1 MDIKK
6 VFSSLT
12 KLEIALL
19 VVFILYVVL
28 PIQTPSFL
36 SGIVDSSLG
45 MLTIFVL
52 AVYMFLNVNPIVAV
66 VFVLVAYELLRRS
79 TQKVG
84 RVTVMQYTPSQTKK
98 DAEMVAMNPTKEVT
112 LEEEVVNTMAPIG
125 RSDPSVFV
133 GTTFKPVADKLKE
146 GSLYT

>member
-6 VFSSLT
+6 VFGSLT
-12 KLEIALL
+12 KLEIAVL
-19 VVFILYVVL
+19 VVFVLYVVL
-28 PIQTPSFL
+28 PIQTPQFL

-52 AVYMFLNVNPIVAV
+52 AVYLFLNVNPIVAV

-84 RVTVMQYTPSQTKK
+84 RVTVMQYTPSQAKK
-98 DAEMVAMNPTKEVT
+98 DAELVAMNPPKEVT
-112 LEEEVVNTMAPIG
+112 LEEEVVNKMAPIG
-125 RSDPSVFV
+125 HSDPSVFV
-133 GTTFKPVADKLKE
+133 GTTFKPVADKMKE
-146 GSLYT
+146 GSLYN